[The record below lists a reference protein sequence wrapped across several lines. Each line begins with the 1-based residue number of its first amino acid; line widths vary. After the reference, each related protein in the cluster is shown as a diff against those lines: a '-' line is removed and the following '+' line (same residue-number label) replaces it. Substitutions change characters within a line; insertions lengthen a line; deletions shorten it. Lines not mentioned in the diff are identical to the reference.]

1 MLIVFDYNVHNS
13 YVQKVFVMHN
23 QTIAMERINLRA
35 SAQAKQVI
43 EQAAQLIGTNLSA
56 FMLNQSYE
64 AALRIINQHQ
74 VWLLANADRDA
85 LLDALDNPQ
94 EPTQAL
100 RDLMALS
107 K

>member
-1 MLIVFDYNVHNS
+1 
-13 YVQKVFVMHN
+13 MHN
-23 QTIAMERINLRA
+23 QPISMERINLRA

-74 VWLLANADRDA
+74 MWLLANADRDT
-85 LLDALDNPQ
+85 LLEALDNPN
-94 EPTQAL
+94 EPTSAL

>member
-1 MLIVFDYNVHNS
+1 
-13 YVQKVFVMHN
+13 
-23 QTIAMERINLRA
+23 
-35 SAQAKQVI
+35 
-43 EQAAQLIGTNLSA
+43 
-56 FMLNQSYE
+56 MLNQSYE

-74 VWLLANADRDA
+74 SVATANADRDA

-107 K
+107 KMTQYVILC